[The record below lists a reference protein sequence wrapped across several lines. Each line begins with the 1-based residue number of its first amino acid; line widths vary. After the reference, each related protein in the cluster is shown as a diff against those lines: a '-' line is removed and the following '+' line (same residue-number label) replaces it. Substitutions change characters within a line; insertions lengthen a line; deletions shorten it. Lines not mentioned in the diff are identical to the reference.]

1 MLRNAQVSGRSHR
14 RTRGHCR
21 SRGRARD
28 EPQRGL
34 HMEGARSNP
43 ARQLQDNFRGA
54 LQATLA
60 REPGCFWFSRGAML
74 VNPHNEL
81 IARHGRNGRNSHGT
95 SPPLQRHAR
104 EVHCVFVRPRHACVA
119 GPTQCQRNS
128 ASIWRL
134 LTPSF
139 EGVTN
144 RRGGKRW
151 TCPRLLPVPPSRPT
165 SRPVGYFGRRKSVS
179 RFSSSQPPRQRP
191 HHQGQPS
198 EGPDRQ
204 YDRAVRQAFHAGD
217 GAA

>member
-1 MLRNAQVSGRSHR
+1 VIG
-14 RTRGHCR
+14 
-21 SRGRARD
+21 
-28 EPQRGL
+28 
-34 HMEGARSNP
+34 
-43 ARQLQDNFRGA
+43 
-54 LQATLA
+54 
-60 REPGCFWFSRGAML
+60 L
-74 VNPHNEL
+74 VNPHKEL
-81 IARHGRNGRNSHGT
+81 IARHGRNGRNSHGL
-95 SPPLQRHAR
+95 PPTLQRHAR

-151 TCPRLLPVPPSRPT
+151 TGPRPLAVPPCRPT
-165 SRPVGYFGRRKSVS
+165 SRPVGQLGEWSAIFP
-179 RFSSSQPPRQRP
+179 FSSSQPPRQRP

-198 EGPDRQ
+198 NGPDRQ
-204 YDRAVRQAFHAGD
+204 YDRAVRQAFHAGE